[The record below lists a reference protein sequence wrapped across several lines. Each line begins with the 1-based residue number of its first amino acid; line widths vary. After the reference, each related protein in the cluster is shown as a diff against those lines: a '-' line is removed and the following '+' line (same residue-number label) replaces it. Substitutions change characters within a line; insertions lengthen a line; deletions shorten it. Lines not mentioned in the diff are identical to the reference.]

1 MEEIAL
7 PVRGVEQRLD
17 ISSYLLNLS
26 RWRARG
32 CVCVCVAGFMGNRF
46 RIVGVGEVYISR
58 ECQPLEKHIGWV
70 NYRYCMLGGTT

>member
-32 CVCVCVAGFMGNRF
+32 CGCVWLDLWAIDSALWELGRF
-46 RIVGVGEVYISR
+46 IY
-58 ECQPLEKHIGWV
+58 PV
-70 NYRYCMLGGTT
+70 NASHWKNTLGG